1 MKKSRYVAKKDG
13 QDCNTDED
21 DDDNDIKCDEQE
33 LCKLPFYTRIRI
45 FPFFLVKKTTNT
57 TYFILTLNQRNV
69 SIALIYSFD
78 EKEHLLENL
87 FLKFLFS
94 QIALE
99 DFH

>member
-69 SIALIYSFD
+69 SFALIYILIMKRITF
-78 EKEHLLENL
+78 EKMY
-87 FLKFLFS
+87 S
-94 QIALE
+94 
-99 DFH
+99 